1 MCLHFVSGG
10 LGATPLRTSGV
21 APGLTPFAIQL
32 AALAPE
38 AFRKMSVNREQFQSS
53 SKLPAGCPGWCL
65 LVPSKVSSGSGTKV
79 GGNIQDSPWY
89 TIRSCPNF
97 FIGTY
102 FSHMRDILVICLCI
116 IDGASPLG
124 PPRLRRWPLRGDRS
138 ADHPPAP

>member
-1 MCLHFVSGG
+1 MCLHKVCEPRGCAPRTY
-10 LGATPLRTSGV
+10 GAAAGAY
-21 APGLTPFAIQL
+21 APCRFAYETI
-32 AALAPE
+32 
-38 AFRKMSVNREQFQSS
+38 RKRPVNLEQFQSS
-53 SKLPAGCPGWCL
+53 SKFHAGCLGWCL
-65 LVPSKVSSGSGTKV
+65 LVPSRVSSGSGTKV

>member
-38 AFRKMSVNREQFQSS
+38 AFRKMSVNMEQFQSS

-65 LVPSKVSSGSGTKV
+65 LVPNRVSSGPGTKV
-79 GGNIQDSPWY
+79 GGNIRTLHGIPFGPAPTSSRY
-89 TIRSCPNF
+89 
-97 FIGTY
+97 
-102 FSHMRDILVICLCI
+102 ILVTY
-116 IDGASPLG
+116 
-124 PPRLRRWPLRGDRS
+124 
-138 ADHPPAP
+138 